1 MVESIIESGMRWKE
15 STVQRMQ
22 QMETERDH
30 LRSTLEQVQQELEQA
45 QQELEQAQQE
55 LEQCQ
60 VETLSDCPDPD
71 KESPS
76 DSSIHQ

>member
-1 MVESIIESGMRWKE
+1 MRWKE

-55 LEQCQ
+55 LEQAQQELEQCQ

>member
-45 QQELEQAQQE
+45 QQELEQ
-55 LEQCQ
+55 CQ

>member
-1 MVESIIESGMRWKE
+1 MRWKE

-45 QQELEQAQQE
+45 QQELEQ
-55 LEQCQ
+55 CQ